1 LKILIIPSWYPNSF
15 NSLSGI
21 FFKEQAEA
29 LAKNGH
35 HVSVIYTSSYSVL
48 EIAKYKKIVLKSSN
62 FTEKD
67 VETYMVEYPSIPKL
81 YTLKDKIS
89 LFFFKKKFTQYI
101 AKNGLPDIV
110 HLHSFVAGKFAL
122 WIKEKY
128 DVPYVVTEHFS
139 GFARGLVSKSNMQL
153 AKQVF
158 SNSNANIA
166 VSNEFTKLLK
176 DKFDGEFQYIPNI
189 VNIDFF
195 NLVQKK
201 NDKIFKFINV
211 AFLDKNKNQSM
222 LIKAFAKIF
231 KNNHHITLTIVGD
244 GTEYNE
250 LKELINKLQMKK
262 QIFLYGRASRDEVK
276 KLLQQSDAFVLSSQ
290 YETFGVVVVEAMA
303 CGLPVIATRCGGP
316 ESIVQN
322 ERVGV
327 LCDIDEHSLAESM
340 KYLYK
345 NRDKY
350 DNKFIA
356 QYTKENFS
364 EEAVCEQLEV
374 IYKEIL
380 DVI

>member
-1 LKILIIPSWYPNSF
+1 LG
-15 NSLSGI
+15 GI

-35 HVSVIYTSSYSVL
+35 QVSMIYTSSYSVL
-48 EIAKYKKIVLKSSN
+48 EIVKYKKIVLKSSN

-67 VETYMVEYPSIPKL
+67 VETYMVEYPYIPKL

-122 WIKEKY
+122 WVKEKY

-153 AKQVF
+153 ANQVF
-158 SNSNANIA
+158 TNSNANIA
-166 VSNEFTKLLK
+166 VSNDFTKLLK
-176 DKFDGEFQYIPNI
+176 DKFNGEFQYIPNI

-195 NLVQKK
+195 NLAQKK

-211 AFLDKNKNQSM
+211 AFLDKNKNQNM
-222 LIKAFAKIF
+222 LIKAFMKAF
-231 KNNHHITLTIVGD
+231 KNNDYITLTIVGD
-244 GTEYNE
+244 GMEYNE

-262 QIFLYGRASRDEVK
+262 QIFLYGRANRDEVK

-303 CGLPVIATRCGGP
+303 CGLPVITTRCGGP

-356 QYTKENFS
+356 QYIKENFS
-364 EEAVCEQLEV
+364 EEAVCEQLTKVYER
-374 IYKEIL
+374 IINEY
-380 DVI
+380 